1 MPQVFP
7 FDKKTENEDQRPRGN
22 LEPRILESGLE
33 THSPMGLTNYKLTT
47 RTQVF
52 RTQVFHKLSN
62 KFNNNT

>member
-33 THSPMGLTNYKLTT
+33 THSSMELTNYKLTT
-47 RTQVF
+47 RIPSLQDPSIP
-52 RTQVFHKLSN
+52 QA
-62 KFNNNT
+62 